1 METVYQDSYCYLFV
15 MYVNLTFKEIEGLMV
30 SVYNLAQIDLLN
42 ILMPET
48 KDISRPQLL
57 SYLKTRGYSEPDLDR
72 WEGNGLIHCHRNGD
86 RGTRKYNRTDVMK
99 LMNTIN
105 MKKIIVEREDKEDS
119 YTNF

>member
-15 MYVNLTFKEIEGLMV
+15 MYVNLTFKEIENLMV

-72 WEGNGLIHCHRNGD
+72 WE
-86 RGTRKYNRTDVMK
+86 
-99 LMNTIN
+99 
-105 MKKIIVEREDKEDS
+105 
-119 YTNF
+119 

>member
-1 METVYQDSYCYLFV
+1 
-15 MYVNLTFKEIEGLMV
+15 MYVNLTFKEIEELMG
-30 SVYNLAQIDLLN
+30 SVYSIAQVEMLN

-48 KDISRPQLL
+48 KYISRPQLL
-57 SYLKTRGYSEPDLDR
+57 SYLKTQGFSEPDLDR

-86 RGTRKYNRTDVMK
+86 RGTRKYNRRDVMK
-99 LMNTIN
+99 LMNKIR